1 MLLLYFSPTE
11 KKGWPF
17 QLPMLQAVK
26 VGTTSY
32 YFFFLRATTYYIFY
46 QNMSLHQI
54 HTFISH
60 LHCAPNYMN
69 AVLINK

>member
-26 VGTTSY
+26 VGTTS
-32 YFFFLRATTYYIFY
+32 YYIFY